1 MLKTLTHVSYEKFQ
15 SKLDQGEN
23 CLSAALPCDVA
34 GLLKQFFRE
43 LPEPILPPQL
53 QEGLFK
59 AQQLGNEKKTA
70 TVLLSCLMA
79 DRTIAAL
86 RYFFSFLRTVSLRS
100 VKGRACNSL
109 NHFSV
114 QANAVPFC
122 EWFAN
127 LNFHICRYSLNSVAV
142 LYFINPRFSL
152 GNLN

>member
-1 MLKTLTHVSYEKFQ
+1 MLKTSNRVSCEQFQ

-43 LPEPILPPQL
+43 LPEPILPPHL

-70 TVLLSCLMA
+70 TMLLSCLMA
-79 DRTIAAL
+79 DRTIEAL

-100 VKGRACNSL
+100 V
-109 NHFSV
+109 
-114 QANAVPFC
+114 
-122 EWFAN
+122 
-127 LNFHICRYSLNSVAV
+127 
-142 LYFINPRFSL
+142 
-152 GNLN
+152 